1 MQGMACCFRALP
13 FRPGSGELS
22 CHRQHGKNEIEDLLA
37 RVVFQAI
44 CSIGARPPTAWRFQS
59 GRGDPK
65 TSLELLPRH
74 FRQASA
80 AGGDGE
86 PEEAGR
92 LRA

>member
-59 GRGDPK
+59 GRGDQRRVFFAPA
-65 TSLELLPRH
+65 TA
-74 FRQASA
+74 FSA
-80 AGGDGE
+80 GQRRR
-86 PEEAGR
+86 GR
-92 LRA
+92 R